1 MKFSPIDKR
10 LLNAYLLYLW
20 QKRVQRPKKQLNR
33 QKNQEEKEEKSR
45 KLTIPQLRQ
54 VFWLS
59 A

>member
-1 MKFSPIDKR
+1 MKFSPIDKSP
-10 LLNAYLLYLW
+10 LNAYLLYLW
-20 QKRVQRPKKQLNR
+20 QKRVQRPEKQLSR